1 MAEED
6 VDNLPP
12 EEKIKRLKEIEK
24 KKKKEIA
31 EAQEMLRRTEKE
43 LTEREEWKR
52 KVPIPQVAAESIGE
66 MSEAEKEIIKAH
78 KGLKE
83 VEKEVEEEEP
93 VEKKEE
99 VGLEETVARERAEL
113 PAELMESEYAIRLS
127 QEPMENIQQ
136 EVRDI
141 YRAVEEK
148 GYVSQEEER
157 RVEYLSA
164 ATERKLEDV
173 EAGKY
178 SLTEEVAEAA
188 LLTKSMGKK
197 LREMYQR

>member
-1 MAEED
+1 M
-6 VDNLPP
+6 
-12 EEKIKRLKEIEK
+12 
-24 KKKKEIA
+24 
-31 EAQEMLRRTEKE
+31 
-43 LTEREEWKR
+43 ER
-52 KVPIPQVAAESIGE
+52 IGE

-83 VEKEVEEEEP
+83 VEEVVEEGEP

-99 VGLEETVARERAEL
+99 EEGLALEETVARERAEL
-113 PAELMESEYAIRLS
+113 PAELMESEYAIKLS

-136 EVRDI
+136 EITNI
-141 YRAVEEK
+141 YQAVEEK
-148 GYVSQEEER
+148 GYISQEEER

-164 ATERKLEDV
+164 ATERKLEDI

-188 LLTKSMGKK
+188 LLTKRMGKK